1 MGEAQNQAAF
11 LGSGRQHLWERGW
24 SLCRRSVSVWVGGR
38 FIHIHWRCVYFRC
51 LCKSSFRNPK
61 EVTGWL
67 QAYRGVGG
75 DMAALARAQG
85 SPPPPTPLVACPP
98 SSPAR
103 SRIPFCFLES
113 PLTRCS
119 SPVSSPAKVHSFF
132 EGMGWGVSL
141 QGAGGRGDI

>member
-11 LGSGRQHLWERGW
+11 LGNGRQHLWEQGW
-24 SLCRRSVSVWVGGR
+24 SLCRRSVSVWIGGQ

-67 QAYRGVGG
+67 QAYRGAGG
-75 DMAALARAQG
+75 DTAALARAQTPA
-85 SPPPPTPLVACPP
+85 PPHPAGRVP
-98 SSPAR
+98 SFLSCMFPR
-103 SRIPFCFLES
+103 PFCFLES

-119 SPVSSPAKVHSFF
+119 SPVASPTKVHSFF
-132 EGMGWGVSL
+132 EGMGWV
-141 QGAGGRGDI
+141 APRGWGPR